1 MVIMAT
7 RKTLHLHEEILLLAL
22 HDDKGTIEVGSMY
35 AYAVGGALLAELVV
49 RGRVELT
56 GPEKKRM
63 VELVDRKPIGAR
75 LLDESLTRIANA
87 KRRASV
93 GTWVS
98 RLAGSKK
105 LRDRLADG
113 LCQRGILRAEEKEV
127 LLVFKRRTYPAL
139 DPEPESDIVERLRST
154 IFTDADV
161 DARTVVLL
169 SLAEAAGLLHMVF
182 DKKALKARRERIRAL
197 VEQETLGKA
206 VTSAI
211 EAVQAAMMVATI
223 T

>member
-63 VELVDRKPIGAR
+63 VELVDRKPIGAP